1 MSPKFTYKMWQRNG
15 WIELAKWLAEK
26 GMRSV
31 LTGSSDPAELAYV
44 EQIYRSMPPATVSVS
59 GKLSLAENAFLISRA
74 KYYVGPD
81 TALTHMAAA
90 LGTPTIAL
98 FGPSNPVKWGPWP
111 KGYEEYRNPYRM
123 KGTQHVN
130 NVVLVQGAGDCV
142 PCMEEGCDRHNAS
155 LSDCLQK
162 LPVTTVISAIGELSM
177 EPEHLAAPISA

>member
-1 MSPKFTYKMWQRNG
+1 
-15 WIELAKWLAEK
+15 
-26 GMRSV
+26 
-31 LTGSSDPAELAYV
+31 
-44 EQIYRSMPPATVSVS
+44 VSVS

-162 LPVTTVISAIGELSM
+162 LPVTTVISAIRELSM